1 MIDII
6 NQLLQIPTNDSYDET
21 EDIILPNSWWG
32 EIIYIFLCIKEIIKQ
47 LEDRRKNFSNLV
59 RQIKIHRRWMKI
71 K

>member
-1 MIDII
+1 MNNNINIDG
-6 NQLLQIPTNDSYDET
+6 T

-32 EIIYIFLCIKEIIKQ
+32 EIIYIFFCIKDIINQRDHRQEK
-47 LEDRRKNFSNLV
+47 FSNLV

>member
-21 EDIILPNSWWG
+21 DDIILPNSWWG
-32 EIIYIFLCIKEIIKQ
+32 EIIYIFFCIKDIIKEQ
-47 LEDRRKNFSNLV
+47 KDRQRKFSHLV

>member
-6 NQLLQIPTNDSYDET
+6 NQLLQIPTNDSYNET
-21 EDIILPNSWWG
+21 EDIILPNSWCG
-32 EIIYIFLCIKEIIKQ
+32 EIIYIFFCIKDIINQRDHRQEK
-47 LEDRRKNFSNLV
+47 FSNLV

>member
-1 MIDII
+1 MNNNI
-6 NQLLQIPTNDSYDET
+6 NIDET

-32 EIIYIFLCIKEIIKQ
+32 EIIYVFFCIKDIIKQ
-47 LEDRRKNFSNLV
+47 PKDRRRKFSNLI